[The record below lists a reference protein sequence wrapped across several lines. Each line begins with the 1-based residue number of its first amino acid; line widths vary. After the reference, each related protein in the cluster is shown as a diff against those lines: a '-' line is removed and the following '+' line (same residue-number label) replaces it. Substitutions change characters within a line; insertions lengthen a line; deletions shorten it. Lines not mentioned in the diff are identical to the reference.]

1 MKTEISVIIPFY
13 SEFHLLKRAINSVL
27 KQSFKNYEVIVV
39 YDNPYQKK
47 NLIDLKK
54 FLSKNSKIKLIVNK
68 LNIGAGC
75 SRNRAIKIAKGRYIA
90 FLDSDDFW
98 KKNKLFL
105 QYYFMKKNNLS
116 ATHTSYDI
124 IDHKNKF
131 KKKRF
136 AVDLNYTDLLN
147 SCDIGL
153 STVMLQRNLLSKKYN
168 FAGLKTKEDYVL
180 WLKIAKKGIIFKAI
194 NKSLSSWTSRPGSLS
209 SSISQKLIDAF
220 RVYYE
225 YEKLGF
231 RESVKRV
238 LILSFNFLKKI

>member
-1 MKTEISVIIPFY
+1 MKTEISVIVPFY

-27 KQSFKNYEVIVV
+27 RQSFKNYEIIVV
-39 YDNPYQKK
+39 YDNPSQKK

-54 FLSKNSKIKLIVNK
+54 FLSQNSKIKLIVNK
-68 LNIGAGC
+68 INIGAGY
-75 SRNRAIKIAKGRYIA
+75 SRNRAIKIAKGRFIA

-116 ATHTSYDI
+116 ATHTSYDV

-136 AVDLNYTDLLN
+136 AVDLSYSDLLN

-153 STVMLQRNLLSKKYN
+153 STVMLQRKLLSRKYN
-168 FAGLKTKEDYVL
+168 FVGLKTKEDYVL

-194 NKSLSSWTSRPGSLS
+194 NKSLSCWTSRPGSLS
-209 SSISQKLIDAF
+209 SSIGQKLIDAF
-220 RVYYE
+220 RVYSE

-231 RESVKRV
+231 IESIKRV
-238 LILSFNFLKKI
+238 LILSFNFLKKM